1 MILSLVMLMGI
12 FGMVVCAGGLAWLL
26 FARRLRDS
34 LGDGH
39 DWTRR
44 FERLEAEVKRLSDQD
59 TRLGL
64 DDEVRR
70 LDEKVEFL
78 EALLADRPN
87 AGALPPGDMDDSGG
101 DNPRAD

>member
-1 MILSLVMLMGI
+1 MILSLFMLMGI
-12 FGMVVCAGGLAWLL
+12 FGMVACAGGLAWLL
-26 FARRLRDS
+26 FSRRLRDS

-78 EALLADRPN
+78 EDLLAER
-87 AGALPPGDMDDSGG
+87 AGTGALPPGDVEESRAA
-101 DNPRAD
+101 PRKP